1 MNRRNRKRKQ
11 SSAWEELISSLK
23 KTDIKQLLTDKCE
36 LWQRLPKFHQRAL
49 LILVPVL
56 LILFVIPAPDPA
68 AEAGPSLSEPA
79 RVEVSVNT
87 TSLSEQQDVT
97 PSTDIPSADDNQA
110 DSSVSQSTS
119 KVTRN
124 GSWKEYIVQRGD
136 TLAKVFRA
144 NELSMSDL
152 NALVNIEGLDKPLSK
167 IQAGQLIR
175 YKLTAQ
181 GDLDILQLEKSGA
194 SVMFFRLSDGGFGRS
209 K

>member
-1 MNRRNRKRKQ
+1 
-11 SSAWEELISSLK
+11 
-23 KTDIKQLLTDKCE
+23 
-36 LWQRLPKFHQRAL
+36 
-49 LILVPVL
+49 
-56 LILFVIPAPDPA
+56 
-68 AEAGPSLSEPA
+68 
-79 RVEVSVNT
+79 VSVNT

-181 GDLDILQLEKSGA
+181 GELDILQLEKSGA